1 MFISH
6 NPVINLT
13 LYKKISEGIRS
24 EFGNGKRIR
33 RSNDGKR
40 KTVVSLFHRES
51 ALDDS
56 GGKEDPEGR
65 CSKREKQQPYAV
77 AQEEIY
83 S

>member
-24 EFGNGKRIR
+24 ESGNGKRIR

-56 GGKEDPEGR
+56 GGKEDPERR

>member
-56 GGKEDPEGR
+56 GGKEDPERR

>member
-6 NPVINLT
+6 NPVINPT

-33 RSNDGKR
+33 QSNDGKR

-56 GGKEDPEGR
+56 GGKEDPERR

-77 AQEEIY
+77 SQEEIY

>member
-56 GGKEDPEGR
+56 GGKEDPERR
-65 CSKREKQQPYAV
+65 CPKREKQQPYAV